1 VGISEECNIFSV
13 KLQCER
19 YLMLHHYTYLIFVP
33 ELLSSP
39 AGCCK
44 YRQAVIHSS
53 MHAEHVYIHCVKN
66 CNEVSQLFR
75 LAVFCSRGEQ
85 ELKASK
91 ISEVM
96 VPWYMDV
103 I

>member
-1 VGISEECNIFSV
+1 
-13 KLQCER
+13 
-19 YLMLHHYTYLIFVP
+19 
-33 ELLSSP
+33 
-39 AGCCK
+39 
-44 YRQAVIHSS
+44 
-53 MHAEHVYIHCVKN
+53 MHAEHVYIPCVKN